1 MKCAE
6 VMEWMHRYLDHDL
19 SQEEMLE
26 MFRHI
31 DDCPSCAEVLDRLTL
46 LSQQL
51 EQLPDVKPP
60 FSLVDSIL
68 PQLEQLDRGVP
79 QEPAVMEP
87 EDPKVIPFSRSNTRG
102 KKSKGPSLAART
114 GIGAAAAAVILLI
127 AVFNMPKSL
136 PGADM
141 DMSSN
146 LMSSGAANSSV
157 SMENSADAPEADGQN
172 NNGGSSELR
181 KTDQTPP
188 SETADVHLKS
198 APPAPSEGA
207 DQPAAAGD
215 VTSSDK
221 VPAVSE
227 APASNRA
234 ATAPPADR
242 PKSTKKADSRSAA
255 PQNTK
260 SSAPTPENAAD
271 DKAAAGDA
279 RIAPT
284 PDANEA
290 GAMSLMVA
298 ESSWTSPDGQH
309 MAELTGQHVVIYS
322 VTTEGEEQQ
331 RTALAS
337 LPLEGNWVSG
347 VWSEDG
353 TQFTYVL
360 QLEDGTQTTKVY
372 TVPAESPTPAPSAS
386 PAPANSSAPAASPA
400 ASASPVT
407 SPAIP
412 PDAATSDK

>member
-87 EDPKVIPFSRSNTRG
+87 EDPKVIPFSRSNNRG
-102 KKSKGPSLAART
+102 KKPKGPSLAART

-141 DMSSN
+141 DMSPQ
-146 LMSSGAANSSV
+146 LMSGGAANSSV
-157 SMENSADAPEADGQN
+157 STESSADTPQVDGQN
-172 NNGGSSELR
+172 NSGGSELQ
-181 KTDQTPP
+181 KTDQTAPG
-188 SETADVHLKS
+188 ETADVNLKS

-207 DQPAAAGD
+207 DQPAAAGGG
-215 VTSSDK
+215 TASDK

-227 APASNRA
+227 APVSNRA
-234 ATAPPADR
+234 ATASPADR
-242 PKSTKKADSRSAA
+242 PKSTKKAESRSAE
-255 PQNTK
+255 PQSTQ
-260 SSAPTPENAAD
+260 SSAPTQDNIAD
-271 DKAAAGDA
+271 DKASAGDA

-290 GAMSLMVA
+290 GAMSFMLA

-322 VTTEGEEQQ
+322 LATEGEEQQ
-331 RTALAS
+331 RTTLAS

-372 TVPAESPTPAPSAS
+372 TVPAESATPAPSAS
-386 PAPANSSAPAASPA
+386 PAPANSPAPTASPA
-400 ASASPVT
+400 ASASAVP
-407 SPAIP
+407 SPAIT
-412 PDAATSDK
+412 PDAATSGK

>member
-79 QEPAVMEP
+79 EEPAVMEP
-87 EDPKVIPFSRSNTRG
+87 EDPKVIPFSRSNNRG

-136 PGADM
+136 PGADL
-141 DMSSN
+141 DMSSQ
-146 LMSSGAANSSV
+146 LMSGGAANSSM
-157 SMENSADAPEADGQN
+157 STESSADAPQADGQN
-172 NNGGSSELR
+172 NSGSSSDLN
-181 KTDQTPP
+181 KMDQATP
-188 SETADVHLKS
+188 SESADVNLKS

-207 DQPAAAGD
+207 DQPAAAGGGMP
-215 VTSSDK
+215 SDK

-227 APASNRA
+227 APISNRA
-234 ATAPPADR
+234 ATSPPADR
-242 PKSTKKADSRSAA
+242 PKSTKKADGRSAE
-255 PQNTK
+255 PQSTT
-260 SSAPTPENAAD
+260 SSAPTQENIAD
-271 DKAAAGDA
+271 DKAAAGDE
-279 RIAPT
+279 RMAPT
-284 PDANEA
+284 SAPTE
-290 GAMSLMVA
+290 GALSLMA
-298 ESSWTSPDGQH
+298 AQASWTSPDGQH
-309 MAELTGQHVVIYS
+309 MAEMTGQHVVIYS
-322 VTTEGEEQQ
+322 LTAEGEEQQ
-331 RTALAS
+331 RTVLTS

-372 TVPAESPTPAPSAS
+372 TVPAESATPAPSAS
-386 PAPANSSAPAASPA
+386 PAPANSSAPTASPA

-407 SPAIP
+407 SPAIT

>member
-68 PQLEQLDRGVP
+68 PQLELLDRGVP
-79 QEPAVMEP
+79 EEPAVMEP
-87 EDPKVIPFSRSNTRG
+87 EDPKIIPFTRASTRG
-102 KKSKGPSLAART
+102 KKSKGASLASRT

-136 PGADM
+136 PGADV
-141 DMSSN
+141 DMSSQ
-146 LMSSGAANSSV
+146 LMSGGAANSSL
-157 SMENSADAPEADGQN
+157 STESSADSADTPQADGQN
-172 NNGGSSELR
+172 NSGSSSDLN
-181 KTDQTPP
+181 KMDQATP
-188 SETADVHLKS
+188 SESADVNLKS

-207 DQPAAAGD
+207 DQPAAAGGGMA
-215 VTSSDK
+215 SDK

-227 APASNRA
+227 APISNRA
-234 ATAPPADR
+234 ATAPPEDR
-242 PKSTKKADSRSAA
+242 PKSTKKADSRSAE
-255 PQNTK
+255 PQSTK
-260 SSAPTPENAAD
+260 SSAPTQEHIAD

-284 PDANEA
+284 PAANEA
-290 GAMSLMVA
+290 GAMLMVA

-309 MAELTGQHVVIYS
+309 TAELAGQEVVIYS
-322 VTTEGEEQQ
+322 SPAESAGE
-331 RTALAS
+331 RTALTS
-337 LPLEGNWVSG
+337 LPIEGTWVSG

-353 TQFTYVL
+353 TQFTYVS
-360 QLEDGTQTTKVY
+360 QLEDGTQATNVY
-372 TVPAESPTPAPSAS
+372 TVPAEAATPAPSAS
-386 PAPANSSAPAASPA
+386 PAPAASPA
-400 ASASPVT
+400 ASASSIP
-407 SPAIP
+407 SPAIS
-412 PDAATSDK
+412 PDAATSVK

>member
-31 DDCPSCAEVLDRLTL
+31 DDCPACAEVLDRLTL

-79 QEPAVMEP
+79 EEPAVMEP
-87 EDPKVIPFSRSNTRG
+87 EDPKVIPFSRSNSRG

-136 PGADM
+136 PGADL

-146 LMSSGAANSSV
+146 LMSSGAANSNMSTE
-157 SMENSADAPEADGQN
+157 SSADAPQADGQN
-172 NNGGSSELR
+172 NSGGSSELN
-181 KTDQTPP
+181 KMDQATP
-188 SETADVHLKS
+188 SESAEVNLKS

-207 DQPAAAGD
+207 DQPAAAGGG
-215 VTSSDK
+215 TSSDK

-227 APASNRA
+227 APISNRT

-242 PKSTKKADSRSAA
+242 PKSTKKADSQSAE
-255 PQNTK
+255 PQGTQ
-260 SSAPTPENAAD
+260 SSAPTQEKMAD
-271 DKAAAGDA
+271 DKAAAGDT
-279 RIAPT
+279 RMAPT
-284 PDANEA
+284 PAPNEA
-290 GAMSLMVA
+290 GAMLMVA
-298 ESSWTSPDGQH
+298 DSSWTSPDGQH
-309 MAELTGQHVVIYS
+309 TAELTGQHVVIYS
-322 VTTEGEEQQ
+322 LTAEGEEQQ
-331 RTALAS
+331 RTVLTS

-372 TVPAESPTPAPSAS
+372 TVPAESATPAPSAS
-386 PAPANSSAPAASPA
+386 PAPANSQAPTASPA
-400 ASASPVT
+400 ASASSVP
-407 SPAIP
+407 SPAIT

>member
-68 PQLEQLDRGVP
+68 PQLELRDRGVP
-79 QEPAVMEP
+79 EEPAVMEP
-87 EDPKVIPFSRSNTRG
+87 EDPKIIPFTRASTRG
-102 KKSKGPSLAART
+102 KKSKGASLASRT

-141 DMSSN
+141 DMSSK
-146 LMSSGAANSSV
+146 LMNGGAANSSM
-157 SMENSADAPEADGQN
+157 STESSANAPQADGQN
-172 NNGGSSELR
+172 NSGGSSELR
-181 KTDQTPP
+181 MMDQTAP
-188 SETADVHLKS
+188 SESADGNLQS

-207 DQPAAAGD
+207 DQSAAAGGGMA
-215 VTSSDK
+215 SDK
-221 VPAVSE
+221 EPAVSE
-227 APASNRA
+227 APHSNRA

-242 PKSTKKADSRSAA
+242 PKSTNKADRRSIDS
-255 PQNTK
+255 NSMK
-260 SSAPTPENAAD
+260 SSTPTPENMVD
-271 DKAAAGDA
+271 DKAAADV
-279 RIAPT
+279 RTVQTPAP
-284 PDANEA
+284 AEA
-290 GAMSLMVA
+290 GVMSSMVA

-309 MAELTGQHVVIYS
+309 TAELAGQEVVIYS
-322 VTTEGEEQQ
+322 SPAEGAGE
-331 RTALAS
+331 RTALTS
-337 LPLEGNWVSG
+337 LPIEGTWVSG

-353 TQFTYVL
+353 SQFTYVSQL
-360 QLEDGTQTTKVY
+360 QDGTQATKVY
-372 TVPAESPTPAPSAS
+372 TVPAEAATPAPSAS
-386 PAPANSSAPAASPA
+386 PVPSASPAPTASPA
-400 ASASPVT
+400 ATASSAP
-407 SPAIP
+407 SPAIS
-412 PDAATSDK
+412 PDAATSVK

>member
-46 LSQQL
+46 LSEQL

-79 QEPAVMEP
+79 EAPAVMEP
-87 EDPKVIPFSRSNTRG
+87 EDPKVVPFSRSNTRG

-141 DMSSN
+141 DMASN
-146 LMSSGAANSSV
+146 LMSGGAANSSM
-157 SMENSADAPEADGQN
+157 STENSADAPLADGQN
-172 NNGGSSELR
+172 NSDSGSELR
-181 KTDQTPP
+181 SMEQTAP
-188 SETADVHLKS
+188 SETADNNLKS
-198 APPAPSEGA
+198 ASPAPSERA
-207 DQPAAAGD
+207 DQPAAAGGG
-215 VTSSDK
+215 SDTGTE
-221 VPAVSE
+221 PEVSE
-227 APASNRA
+227 APPSKRT

-242 PKSTKKADSRSAA
+242 PKSTKKADSRSADT
-255 PQNTK
+255 QSMK
-260 SSAPTPENAAD
+260 SSTPTQQSVVDDNPAAADARTAPTPAPAESGAMTLMAAD
-271 DKAAAGDA
+271 
-279 RIAPT
+279 
-284 PDANEA
+284 
-290 GAMSLMVA
+290 
-298 ESSWTSPDGQH
+298 SSWTSPDGQH
-309 MAELTGQHVVIYS
+309 MAELTGQHVLIYS
-322 VTTEGEEQQ
+322 VTAEGEEQQ
-331 RTALAS
+331 RAALAS

-372 TVPAESPTPAPSAS
+372 TVPAESATPAPSAS
-386 PAPANSSAPAASPA
+386 PAPAISPAPTASPA
-400 ASASPVT
+400 ASASSVP
-407 SPAIP
+407 SPAIT